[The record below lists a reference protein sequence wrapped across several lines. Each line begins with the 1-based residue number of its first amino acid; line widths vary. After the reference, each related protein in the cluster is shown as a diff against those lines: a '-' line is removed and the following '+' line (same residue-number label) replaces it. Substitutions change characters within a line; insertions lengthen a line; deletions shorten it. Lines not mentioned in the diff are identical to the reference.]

1 MTIGLSK
8 EVAAEGIRVNAVR
21 PGLIDTEIQ
30 RNRSAEQLQK
40 MISAVPLGRMGTVE
54 EIAEAVVWLA
64 SPAAGYVT
72 GCLLD
77 ARGGF

>member
-1 MTIGLSK
+1 
-8 EVAAEGIRVNAVR
+8 
-21 PGLIDTEIQ
+21 
-30 RNRSAEQLQK
+30 
-40 MISAVPLGRMGTVE
+40 MGTVE

>member
-1 MTIGLSK
+1 MHTRHLLLFAVHALAVSSDTPP
-8 EVAAEGIRVNAVR
+8 AE
-21 PGLIDTEIQ
+21 
-30 RNRSAEQLQK
+30 
-40 MISAVPLGRMGTVE
+40 AVPESATAGEDMGEDVLYGTLYCTVE